1 MLFKDEFV
9 SIVTMMNEHL
19 KTLLPKED
27 MAQKN
32 IIDAMNYSVEAG
44 GKRLRP
50 VLSVAV
56 SRLLGGKDEDILPY
70 AAALELIHTY
80 SLIHDDLPCMD
91 DDDLRRG
98 KPTNHKVFGEAMA
111 VLAGDGLLNRAF
123 EVMISASIKA
133 DNKLNALKTMEL
145 IADASS
151 IHGMIGGQ
159 VIDMEIENKKVPRE
173 LLENMHS
180 LKTGAMIRA
189 AVLAPAYFNGA
200 SASKIEALDGY
211 SKKLGLGFQVKDDI
225 LDVIGNDEI
234 LGKKT
239 GSDNINGKTTF
250 VTLFGLDKSQE
261 ILNSLTED
269 AISMLEVFGNRADFL
284 RDIANYLLKRD
295 N

>member
-1 MLFKDEFV
+1 MIFNEELN
-9 SIVTMMNEHL
+9 SIVSKVNIYL
-19 KTLLPKED
+19 KTLLPKEEI
-27 MAQKN
+27 AQKN
-32 IIDAMNYSVEAG
+32 IIDAMTYSLEAG

-50 VLSVAV
+50 VLSISV
-56 SRLLGGKDEDILPY
+56 SRLLGGKDEEILPY
-70 AAALELIHTY
+70 AAALEMIHTY

-123 EVMISASIKA
+123 EVMIAASLSSAEKT
-133 DNKLNALKTMEL
+133 NALKTMEI
-145 IADASS
+145 IAGAASY
-151 IHGMIGGQ
+151 HGMIGGQ

-189 AVLAPAYFNGA
+189 AVLAPAYLVGTDENE
-200 SASKIEALDGY
+200 IQALDGY
-211 SKKLGLGFQVKDDI
+211 ARSIGLGFQVKDDI
-225 LDVIGNDEI
+225 LDVIGNDEV

-239 GSDNINGKTTF
+239 GSDNVNGKTTF

-261 ILNSLTED
+261 ILNNLTSD
-269 AISMLEVFGNRADFL
+269 AINHLQIFGEKAEFL
-284 RDIANYLLKRD
+284 KEIAGYLLKRE